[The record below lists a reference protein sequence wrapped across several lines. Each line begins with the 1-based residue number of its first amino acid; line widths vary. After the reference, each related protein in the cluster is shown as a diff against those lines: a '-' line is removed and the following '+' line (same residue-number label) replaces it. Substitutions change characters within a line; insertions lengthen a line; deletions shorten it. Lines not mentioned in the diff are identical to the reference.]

1 MIFILLIFCINFS
14 VSELKYVTF
23 GNEFSDKGKIGQKYA
38 SKEKLYLLNM
48 AFMVPKS
55 SPLKARSKR
64 KASNA
69 FINKIHNFRKTF
81 NLQFLL
87 GWKLESARI

>member
-1 MIFILLIFCINFS
+1 MT
-14 VSELKYVTF
+14 ELKYVSF
-23 GNEFSDKGKIGQKYA
+23 GNKFSDKGKFGQKYA
-38 SKEKLYLLNM
+38 SKEKLYVLNM

-64 KASNA
+64 EASNT
-69 FINKIHNFRKTF
+69 FINKIHNFSKTF

-87 GWKLESARI
+87 GWKLESVRK